1 MDAAS
6 GRPGSTSTVQM
17 EPNGDD
23 LRTGELPAVSPDDTG
38 GPPRP
43 PRFRR
48 FRLTLRLLVL
58 VLVVYF
64 AIVTVV
70 PGVRKAI
77 GELRNVN
84 PILLAVGFALEVS
97 ALYAYSLLTRAAI
110 GPGGA
115 HISPTRLF
123 RIQMSTKA
131 LSSIVPGGSAAGSAL
146 GYRLM
151 TLSGVSGP
159 DAGFALATAGL
170 GSAVVLNLVFWVA
183 LVVSI
188 PVRGVN
194 AGYATGA
201 VAGVIVMGFAGV
213 LVFGL
218 LEGQTRAEKILRW
231 IARKLRMSED
241 RAAAGVRHI
250 GGRLEDLAA
259 DRQLLGRV
267 AGWAAANW
275 LLDAAALW
283 VFLRAFGQS
292 TDPDALLVAFG
303 LANVLA
309 VIPIT
314 PGGLVIIEASLTSAL
329 VGFGLSRSTAV
340 LGVAT
345 WRLAQFF
352 FPIVLGGVL
361 YASLRLGP
369 WSIERR
375 ERLRRLRDIAADAA
389 SDNENAFDFA
399 VRFGRRRVEPDGEQP
414 GDAAPDPRAT
424 GGEPDEPDL
433 DALD

>member
-1 MDAAS
+1 
-6 GRPGSTSTVQM
+6 M
-17 EPNGDD
+17 EANGDD
-23 LRTGELPAVSPDDTG
+23 LRTGDLPALSPDDTG

-48 FRLTLRLLVL
+48 FRLTLKLLVL

-77 GELRNVN
+77 GELRHVN
-84 PILLAVGFALEVS
+84 PFLLAIGFGLEIA

-110 GPGGA
+110 GPNGA

-151 TLSGVSGP
+151 TLSGVPGP

-170 GSAVVLNLVFWVA
+170 GSAVVLNLVFWIA

-188 PVRGVN
+188 PIRGVN

-218 LEGQTRAEKILRW
+218 LEGQTRAEKVLRW
-231 IARKLRMSED
+231 IARKLRLNED

-292 TDPDALLVAFG
+292 TDADALLVAFG

-314 PGGLVIIEASLTSAL
+314 PGGLVIIEATLTSAL

-352 FPIVLGGVL
+352 FPIVLGGIL
-361 YASLRLGP
+361 YASLRFGP

-389 SDNENAFDFA
+389 SDTESALDFA
-399 VRFGRRRVEPDGEQP
+399 VRFGRRGTPPPFDMPAAAVPGPDQVDL
-414 GDAAPDPRAT
+414 DAD
-424 GGEPDEPDL
+424 DPDL

>member
-1 MDAAS
+1 MNADA
-6 GRPGSTSTVQM
+6 
-17 EPNGDD
+17 DD
-23 LRTGELPAVSPDDTG
+23 LRTGELPALSVDDTG

-43 PRFRR
+43 HRFRR
-48 FRLTLRLLVL
+48 FRLTLKLLVF
-58 VLVVYF
+58 VAIVYF

-84 PILLAVGFALEVS
+84 PILLAIGFGLEMS
-97 ALYAYSLLTRAAI
+97 ALYAYSFLTRAAL
-110 GPGGA
+110 GDGGS
-115 HISPTRLF
+115 HISSWRLF

-151 TLSGVSGP
+151 TLSGVAGP

-170 GSAVVLNLVFWVA
+170 GSAVVLNLVFWMA
-183 LVVSI
+183 LVISI
-188 PVRGVN
+188 PIRGVN
-194 AGYATGA
+194 AGYASGA
-201 VAGVIVMGFAGV
+201 VFGVIVMGFAGV

-218 LEGQTRAEKILRW
+218 LEGQTRAEKVLRW
-231 IARKLRMSED
+231 IARKLRMNED

-267 AGWAAANW
+267 VGWAAANW

-283 VFLRAFGQS
+283 VFVRAFGEAV
-292 TDPDALLVAFG
+292 DADALLVAFG

-314 PGGLVIIEASLTSAL
+314 PGGLVIVEASLTSAL
-329 VGFGLSRSTAV
+329 VGFGLARSTAV

-352 FPIVLGGVL
+352 FPIVLGGLL
-361 YASLRLGP
+361 YATLRVGP

-389 SDNENAFDFA
+389 GDTESALDFA
-399 VRFGRRRVEPDGEQP
+399 VRFGRRR
-414 GDAAPDPRAT
+414 AAPVAGPDSPRPVT
-424 GGEPDEPDL
+424 GAVPPPTEIDADADDPDL